1 MNGRIIRTLVL
12 LPAVLLALC
21 SCGLFLLTPFPVT
34 LAQTLATRDFSAD
47 IDTTVP
53 DGFKPFVVE
62 KDGAPLILLVGGT
75 PYPGDKPWLFILRE
89 DLSLI
94 QSYTMAELALITNP
108 MSFNA
113 GSAMMDSNGN
123 MVVGNALFA
132 VAGDVVAPLGSTASL
147 GSLRDR
153 GIPLAAGGQN
163 VANFETTGGLTLHW
177 WSYDSSW
184 GSQTEYWRQIRT
196 STPNL
201 WLRDVLAD
209 PSPSSLIAILVLEEE
224 DADATHFVRVPKLM
238 LNGTL
243 PDYFMDDIL
252 VYPSITWAEIDT
264 SHLGFTSEGIVTYEY
279 ATGDW
284 IKFPFAA
291 PTSVQR
297 LHAGNI
303 DDALDNQRMSWS
315 YSGGFSA
322 VYDARSRTLTKMA
335 NWWNK

>member
-1 MNGRIIRTLVL
+1 MNGRIIRTLLL
-12 LPAVLLALC
+12 LPTVLLALC
-21 SCGLFLLTPFPVT
+21 SCGLFFLTPFPVN

-47 IDTTVP
+47 IDATVP
-53 DGFKPFVVE
+53 DGFRPSVVE
-62 KDGAPLILLVGGT
+62 KDGARLILLVGGT

-94 QSYTMAELALITNP
+94 QSYTLADLALITNP
-108 MSFNA
+108 MPFNA

-123 MVVGNALFA
+123 LVVGNALFA
-132 VAGDVVAPLGSTASL
+132 VAGDVVAPIGNTVSL

-153 GIPLAAGGQN
+153 GIPLAVGGEN
-163 VANFETTGGLTLHW
+163 AANFETTGGLTLHW
-177 WSYDSSW
+177 WRYDSFW
-184 GSQTEYWRQIRT
+184 GSQTEFWRQIRS

-224 DADATHFVRVPKLM
+224 GDGATYFVRVPKVM

-243 PDYFMDDIL
+243 PDLFMDDTL
-252 VYPSITWAEIDT
+252 FYPSITKPHIDT
-264 SHLGFTSEGIVTYEY
+264 SHLGFTSDGIVAFEYE
-279 ATGDW
+279 TQDW
-284 IKFPFAA
+284 TMFPFNA

-303 DDALDNQRMSWS
+303 DDALHNQRMSWS

-322 VYDARSRTLTKMA
+322 VYDTRSRTLTKVA
-335 NWWNK
+335 NWWKQ